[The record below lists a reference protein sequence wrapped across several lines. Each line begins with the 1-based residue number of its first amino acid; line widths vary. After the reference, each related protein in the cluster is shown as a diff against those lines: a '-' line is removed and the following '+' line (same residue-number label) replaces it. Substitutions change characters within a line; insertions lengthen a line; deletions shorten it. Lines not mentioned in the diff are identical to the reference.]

1 MFFSIDQL
9 HFNETVLN
17 QALLTGLE
25 VALLV
30 SVDRAVGSA
39 VGAVDRAVGS
49 AVVDILPQGAELL
62 CWTSY

>member
-1 MFFSIDQL
+1 M
-9 HFNETVLN
+9 LN

-39 VGAVDRAVGS
+39 VVAVDRAVGS